1 MIEETSA
8 GIVLF
13 RKEESKILFLLQHY
27 PSGHWDFVKGKMEQ
41 GDSTHQTAGRDTK
54 EETGITDITFV
65 ENFEEWIEYNFKYQG
80 ELVQKKVVF
89 FLAET
94 KTEEV
99 KISHEHSGYTHG
111 WIIIHQWKRQHLI
124 MQKRFLPKLKNC
136 YQILCDC
143 NSFATVIGFF
153 AFKIVLPTIR

>member
-13 RKEESKILFLLQHY
+13 RKEESKILFLLLHY

-41 GDSTHQTAGRDTK
+41 GESTHQTAVRETK

-65 ENFEEWIEYNFKYQG
+65 ENFEEWIEYNFKHQG

-94 KTEEV
+94 KTEEI
-99 KISHEHSGYTHG
+99 KISHEHSGYT
-111 WIIIHQWKRQHLI
+111 WMDYNSSMEKTTFDNAKTVLTKA
-124 MQKRFLPKLKNC
+124 QKLLSNT
-136 YQILCDC
+136 L
-143 NSFATVIGFF
+143 
-153 AFKIVLPTIR
+153 

>member
-13 RKEESKILFLLQHY
+13 RKEGSKKLFLLLHY

-41 GDSTHQTAGRDTK
+41 GESTHQTAIREAQ

-94 KTEEV
+94 KTEEI
-99 KISHEHSGYTHG
+99 KISHEHSGYT
-111 WIIIHQWKRQHLI
+111 WMDYNSSMEKTTFDNAKTVLT
-124 MQKRFLPKLKNC
+124 KAEKLLSNT
-136 YQILCDC
+136 L
-143 NSFATVIGFF
+143 
-153 AFKIVLPTIR
+153 

>member
-8 GIVLF
+8 GIVIY
-13 RKEESKILFLLQHY
+13 RKENSEKLFLLLHY
-27 PSGHWDFVKGKMEQ
+27 PSGHWDFVKGKMESGETTQ
-41 GDSTHQTAGRDTK
+41 QTAIRETK

-94 KTEEV
+94 KTKNV
-99 KISHEHSGYTHG
+99 KISHEHSGYT
-111 WIIIHQWKRQHLI
+111 WMNYNTSMEKTTFDNA
-124 MQKRFLPKLKNC
+124 K
-136 YQILCDC
+136 
-143 NSFATVIGFF
+143 TVLTK
-153 AFKIVLPTIR
+153 AQRLLSKTL